1 MSLPQS
7 EVQARYDTARLLWI
21 WHGSDVSQKL
31 FAVVQVSQAVQ
42 HDITLTSCF

>member
-21 WHGSDVSQKL
+21 WHGISQKL